1 MKLMPFNFDRLDDG
15 KVFISNLAGFHHFI
29 EDAELFQL
37 SRNQFPTEFGV
48 YGCLESKLFIAND
61 DAVSLTSSALSSGF
75 AKRLM
80 SDLAI
85 RPIFMI
91 VPTLR
96 CDHTCK
102 YCQVSR
108 AAVGAS
114 GYDLEANLIPE
125 IVSAIKKLGTPPYK
139 IEVQGGEPLLRFD
152 LVQKIYHECQVSLGP
167 ETFEM
172 VIATSLSLLDASII
186 EWVRSRNITFSV
198 SLDGNE
204 HIHNKNRILPG
215 SKAHSKAIAGMQL
228 IHDELGANRVA
239 TVTTVTKELTED
251 PVSIVEAHLSLG
263 LTDMFIRPVSPYG
276 FAQKQSFTF
285 SMPEYFEFYRELMQE
300 VLLQNLKGI
309 PIVEHSASI
318 HIKRIFNPGFS
329 GYADLK
335 SPSGVVLNCILFNYD
350 GKVYGSDESR
360 MLQKVNPEA
369 DFSAGSFSTLSFS
382 HSEYYRSSLT
392 SSFNFAMPG
401 CDTCAYQ
408 PFCGADP
415 CQNISVHGESIG
427 DKSRSTFCQYHKGMF
442 RFLLNEISQGG
453 AMAAMLKGWAYV

>member
-1 MKLMPFNFDRLDDG
+1 MKLMPFNFDRMPDG
-15 KVFISNLAGFHHFI
+15 RVFISNLAGFHHFLG
-29 EDAELFQL
+29 EQ
-37 SRNQFPTEFGV
+37 EFLDLVNGHISQEQSSS
-48 YGCLESKLFIAND
+48 LESKLFICGD
-61 DAVSLTSSALSSGF
+61 ESSSVTPYALSSAF

-80 SDLAI
+80 NELAI

-108 AAVGAS
+108 ASVTAD
-114 GYDLEANLIPE
+114 GYDLNPELIPQ
-125 IVSAIKKLGTPPYK
+125 IVSTIKKLGTPPYK

-152 LVQKIYHECQVSLGP
+152 LVQSIYHECEISLGSDA
-167 ETFEM
+167 FEM
-172 VIATSLSLLDASII
+172 VIATSLSLLDESILS
-186 EWVRSRNITFSV
+186 WVKERNITFSV

-204 HIHNKNRILPG
+204 AVHNKNRILTDFQAHN
-215 SKAHSKAIAGMQL
+215 KAVTGIRKITE
-228 IHDELGANRVA
+228 ELGANRVA
-239 TVTTVTKELTED
+239 TVTTVTKELTKE
-251 PVSIVEAHLSLG
+251 PASIVDAHLSLG

-285 SMPEYFEFYRELMQE
+285 SMPEYFAFYKELMQE
-300 VLLQNLKGI
+300 VLIQNEKGI
-309 PIVEHSASI
+309 PVIEHSAAI
-318 HIKRIFNPGFS
+318 HLKRIFNPGFS

-369 DFSAGSFSTLSFS
+369 DFSAGEFASLSFS
-382 HSEYYRSSLT
+382 SNEYYRSALS

-415 CQNISVHGESIG
+415 CQNISVHGEPVG

-442 RFLLNEISQGG
+442 RFLLNEISQDGP
-453 AMAAMLKGWAYV
+453 MVKMLKGWAYV

>member
-1 MKLMPFNFDRLDDG
+1 MKLMPFNFDRLNDG

-37 SRNQFPTEFGV
+37 SRKQFPIERNVSGS
-48 YGCLESKLFIAND
+48 LESKLFIAND
-61 DAVSLTSSALSSGF
+61 DGVSLASSALSSGL

-80 SDLAI
+80 NDLAI

-114 GYDLEANLIPE
+114 GYDLDPTLIPE

-152 LVQKIYHECQVSLGP
+152 LVQMIYNECQVSLGS
-167 ETFEM
+167 EAFEM
-172 VIATSLSLLDASII
+172 VIATSLSLLDSSVI
-186 EWVRSRNITFSV
+186 EWARSRNITFSV

-215 SKAHSKAIAGMQL
+215 AKAHSRAIAGMQL
-228 IHDELGANRVA
+228 IRDELGSNRVA
-239 TVTTVTKELTED
+239 TVTTVTKELTKD
-251 PVSIVEAHLSLG
+251 PVSIVEAHLGLG

-285 SMPEYFEFYRELMQE
+285 SMPEYFEFYKELMEE
-300 VLLQNLKGI
+300 VLLQNQKGI
-309 PIVEHSASI
+309 PVVEHSAAI

-369 DFSAGSFSTLSFS
+369 DFSAGNFSSLSFS
-382 HSEYYRSSLT
+382 NSEFYRSSLT

-415 CQNISVHGESIG
+415 CQNISVHGEPVG

-442 RFLLNEISQGG
+442 RYLLNEISQDGP
-453 AMAAMLKGWAYV
+453 MAEMLKGWAYV

>member
-1 MKLMPFNFDRLDDG
+1 MKVMPFNFDRLDNN
-15 KVFISNLAGFHHFI
+15 KIFVSNLAGFHHII
-29 EDAELFQL
+29 EDEELSLLTKDHFTL
-37 SRNQFPTEFGV
+37 EHSIAAH
-48 YGCLESKLFIAND
+48 LESKFFVTHDNS
-61 DAVSLTSSALSSGF
+61 VSLASSVLSSGF

-80 SDLAI
+80 NDLSV

-108 AAVGAS
+108 AAVGAD
-114 GYDLEANLIPE
+114 GYDLDSSLIPE
-125 IVSAIKKLGTPPYK
+125 IVNTIKRLGSAPYK

-152 LVQKIYHECQVSLGP
+152 LVQKIYHECESVLGRDS
-167 ETFEM
+167 FEM
-172 VIATSLSLLDASII
+172 VIATSLSLLNTSIA
-186 EWVRSRNITFSV
+186 EWVKNKNITFSV

-215 SKAHSKAIAGMQL
+215 TQAHKKAIAGIQL
-228 IHDELGANRVA
+228 IREKLGANRVA
-239 TVTTVTKELTED
+239 TVTTVTKELTKE
-251 PVSIVEAHLSLG
+251 PASIVDAHLELG

-285 SMPEYFEFYRELMQE
+285 SMPEYFTFYKELMQE
-300 VLLQNLKGI
+300 ILIQNKKGI
-309 PIVEHSASI
+309 PIIEHSAAI
-318 HIKRIFNPGFS
+318 HIKRIFNPNFS

-360 MLQKVNPEA
+360 MLQKVNPDA
-369 DFSAGSFSTLSFS
+369 DFSAGTFSSMSFSRN
-382 HSEYYRSSLT
+382 EYYQSSLA
-392 SSFNFAMPG
+392 SSFNFAAPG

-415 CQNISVHGESIG
+415 CQNISVHGEPLG
-427 DKSRSTFCQYHKGMF
+427 DKSKSTFCQYHKGMF
-442 RFLLNEISQGG
+442 RYLLNEISLEGE
-453 AMAAMLKGWAYV
+453 MAKMLKGWAYV

>member
-1 MKLMPFNFDRLDDG
+1 MNTMPFNFDRLSNG
-15 KVFISNLAGFHHFI
+15 NVFISNLAGFHSFVDNT
-29 EDAELFQL
+29 ELNFLAE
-37 SRNQFPTEFGV
+37 NNFPAEHHTARL
-48 YGCLESKLFIAND
+48 LESRLFIAD
-61 DAVSLTSSALSSGF
+61 DATKSVSQASLSSAF
-75 AKRLM
+75 ARRLM
-80 SDLAI
+80 NELAV

-108 AAVGAS
+108 ASAS
-114 GYDLEANLIPE
+114 ADGYDLDPELIPQ
-125 IVSAIKKLGTPPYK
+125 IITAIKKLGTAPYK

-152 LVQKIYHECQVSLGP
+152 LVQKIYEECESALGIDA
-167 ETFEM
+167 FEM
-172 VIATSLSLLDASII
+172 VIATSLSLLDTRIVA
-186 EWVRSRNITFSV
+186 WVKERNITFSV

-204 HIHNKNRILPG
+204 AIHNKNRILTDF
-215 SKAHSKAIAGMQL
+215 KAHSKAVTGIQK
-228 IHDELGANRVA
+228 ITEELGTGRVA
-239 TVTTVTKELTED
+239 TVTTVTKELTKE
-251 PVSIVEAHLSLG
+251 PASIVEAHLSLG

-300 VLLQNLKGI
+300 VLLQNQKGV
-309 PIVEHSASI
+309 PLVEHSASI
-318 HIKRIFNPGFS
+318 HLKRIFNPGFS

-335 SPSGVVLNCILFNYD
+335 SPSGLVLNCILFNYD

-369 DFSAGSFSTLSFS
+369 DFSAGEFASLSFS
-382 HSEYYRSSLT
+382 RNAYYRSSLA

-415 CQNISVHGESIG
+415 CQNISVYGEPVG

-442 RFLLNEISQGG
+442 RFLLDEISQDGP
-453 AMAAMLKGWAYV
+453 MAEMLKGWAYV